1 MRFFQISS
9 CTVFVFIFVSMFVF
23 VFKLVFVYVF
33 ISAILFVFVSMRIC
47 FDKGLVVGLPGRPS

>member
-1 MRFFQISS
+1 MRIFLISS
-9 CTVFVFIFVSMFVF
+9 CTVFVFIFVCMVVF
-23 VFKLVFVYVF
+23 VFKLVF